1 MTNMTIKNEIM
12 QAAKKRRDKRLRMLL
27 TDEEY
32 TELMEMAL
40 KEDLNMVDIVRRK
53 VFRDK

>member
-1 MTNMTIKNEIM
+1 MTIKNEIM

-32 TELMEMAL
+32 TQLMEMAL